1 MVETIAVNKTQ
12 ANASSMVLNH
22 QSNHIA
28 LNPQLALRPYQAESL
43 SQVEKAYKRGNNRLL
58 VSLPTGTGFC
68 FVINV
73 YYIHKALYNN

>member
-1 MVETIAVNKTQ
+1 MALNKTQ
-12 ANASSMVLNH
+12 PNTSDSGVALSYQANN
-22 QSNHIA
+22 IA

-43 SQVEKAYKRGNNRLL
+43 SQVEKAYKSGNNRLL